1 MCGSNPELSPEVNS
15 AKCIGGTALGFAIVT
30 LVGLAIVPWGT
41 VSAFAG
47 IFGTIAGGIVCCCGP
62 KTKGEGAG
70 KMNAAGILFIV
81 SAVLHFIAIILPIIG
96 FIILT
101 AAATACFDECDS
113 MTIGGVS
120 TITSCPDEPAGCNSF
135 TFSCS
140 DSADAAP
147 EDACCTKTGG
157 DKFIECTSAAGW
169 AAFIA
174 IFAWPTIILALIAMI
189 LEIVAAVKCMGA
201 KKAIL
206 AEGGPSVK

>member
-30 LVGLAIVPWGT
+30 LIGFAIVPWGL

-96 FIILT
+96 FVILT
-101 AAATACFDECDS
+101 AAATACYDECDS
-113 MTIGGVS
+113 TDFGGLR
-120 TITSCPDEPAGCNSF
+120 TLTSCPG
-135 TFSCS
+135 T
-140 DSADAAP
+140 ADDP
-147 EDACCTKTGG
+147 YG
-157 DKFIECTSAAGW
+157 IEHLANCTSAAAG
-169 AAFIA
+169 AALIA
-174 IFAWPTIILALIAMI
+174 IFAWPVMIFALVAMI
-189 LEIVAAVKCMGA
+189 LEIVGAVKCMKA

>member
-1 MCGSNPELSPEVNS
+1 MCGNNPNVAPQVNN

-96 FIILT
+96 FVILT
-101 AAATACFDECDS
+101 AAATACYDECDS
-113 MTIGGVS
+113 TDFGGLR
-120 TITSCPDEPAGCNSF
+120 TLTSCPG
-135 TFSCS
+135 T
-140 DSADAAP
+140 ADDP
-147 EDACCTKTGG
+147 YG
-157 DKFIECTSAAGW
+157 IEHLANCTSAAAG
-169 AAFIA
+169 AALIA
-174 IFAWPTIILALIAMI
+174 IFAWPVMIFALVAMI
-189 LEIVAAVKCMGA
+189 LEIVGAVKCMKA
-201 KKAIL
+201 KAAIV
-206 AEGGPSVK
+206 AEGGGGPTVEGNKQ

>member
-30 LVGLAIVPWGT
+30 LIGFAIVPWGL

-96 FIILT
+96 FVILT
-101 AAATACFDECDS
+101 AAATACYDECDS
-113 MTIGGVS
+113 TDFGGIR
-120 TITSCPDEPAGCNSF
+120 TLTSCPG
-135 TFSCS
+135 T
-140 DSADAAP
+140 ADDP
-147 EDACCTKTGG
+147 YG
-157 DKFIECTSAAGW
+157 IEHLANCTSAAAG
-169 AAFIA
+169 AALIA
-174 IFAWPTIILALIAMI
+174 IFAWPVMIFALVAMI
-189 LEIVAAVKCMGA
+189 LEIVGAVKCMKA

>member
-30 LVGLAIVPWGT
+30 LIGFAIVPWGL

-96 FIILT
+96 FVILT
-101 AAATACFDECDS
+101 TAATACYDECDS
-113 MTIGGVS
+113 TDFGGIR
-120 TITSCPDEPAGCNSF
+120 TLTSCPG
-135 TFSCS
+135 T
-140 DSADAAP
+140 ADDP
-147 EDACCTKTGG
+147 YG
-157 DKFIECTSAAGW
+157 IEHLANCTSAAAG
-169 AAFIA
+169 AALIA
-174 IFAWPTIILALIAMI
+174 IFAWPVMIFALVAMI
-189 LEIVAAVKCMGA
+189 LEIVGAVKCMKA

>member
-70 KMNAAGILFIV
+70 KMNAAGILFIL
-81 SAVLHFIAIILPIIG
+81 SAVFHLIAIILPIVG
-96 FIILT
+96 FVILT
-101 AAATACFDECDS
+101 AAAQACKDECENNDF
-113 MTIGGVS
+113 GG
-120 TITSCPDEPAGCNSF
+120 ITTYTCPDEPAGCNSF
-135 TFSCS
+135 TFSCTEGA
-140 DSADAAP
+140 ADP
-147 EDACCTKTGG
+147 SDACCTKTGVE
-157 DKFIECTSAAGW
+157 KSAECVTTAAG
-169 AAFIA
+169 AVLIA

>member
-30 LVGLAIVPWGT
+30 LIGFAIVPWGL

-96 FIILT
+96 FVILT
-101 AAATACFDECDS
+101 AAATACYDECDS
-113 MTIGGVS
+113 TDFGGIR
-120 TITSCPDEPAGCNSF
+120 TLTSCPG
-135 TFSCS
+135 T
-140 DSADAAP
+140 ADDP
-147 EDACCTKTGG
+147 YG
-157 DKFIECTSAAGW
+157 IEHLANCTSAAAG
-169 AAFIA
+169 AAIIA
-174 IFAWPTIILALIAMI
+174 IFAWPVMIFALVAMI
-189 LEIVAAVKCMGA
+189 LEIVGAVKCMKA

>member
-30 LVGLAIVPWGT
+30 LIGFAIVPWGL

-62 KTKGEGAG
+62 KTKGDGAG

-96 FIILT
+96 FVILT
-101 AAATACFDECDS
+101 AAATACYDECDS
-113 MTIGGVS
+113 TDFGGIR
-120 TITSCPDEPAGCNSF
+120 TLTSCPG
-135 TFSCS
+135 T
-140 DSADAAP
+140 ADDP
-147 EDACCTKTGG
+147 YG
-157 DKFIECTSAAGW
+157 IEHLANCTSAAAG
-169 AAFIA
+169 AALIA
-174 IFAWPTIILALIAMI
+174 IFAWPVMIFALVAMI
-189 LEIVAAVKCMGA
+189 LEIVGAVKCMKA

>member
-30 LVGLAIVPWGT
+30 LIGFAIVPWGL

-62 KTKGEGAG
+62 KTKGDGAG

-96 FIILT
+96 FVILT
-101 AAATACFDECDS
+101 AAATACYDECDS
-113 MTIGGVS
+113 TDFGGLR
-120 TITSCPDEPAGCNSF
+120 TLTSCPG
-135 TFSCS
+135 T
-140 DSADAAP
+140 ADDP
-147 EDACCTKTGG
+147 YG
-157 DKFIECTSAAGW
+157 IEHLANCTSAAAG
-169 AAFIA
+169 AAIIA
-174 IFAWPTIILALIAMI
+174 IFAWPVMIFALVAMI
-189 LEIVAAVKCMGA
+189 LEIVGAVKCMKA

>member
-30 LVGLAIVPWGT
+30 LIGFAIVPWGL

-81 SAVLHFIAIILPIIG
+81 SAVLHFIAIILPIVG

-101 AAATACFDECDS
+101 AAATACYDECDS
-113 MTIGGVS
+113 TDFGGIR
-120 TITSCPDEPAGCNSF
+120 TLTSCPG
-135 TFSCS
+135 T
-140 DSADAAP
+140 ADDP
-147 EDACCTKTGG
+147 YG
-157 DKFIECTSAAGW
+157 IEHLANCTSAAAG
-169 AAFIA
+169 AALIA
-174 IFAWPTIILALIAMI
+174 IFAWPVMIFALVAMI
-189 LEIVAAVKCMGA
+189 LEIVGAVKCMKA